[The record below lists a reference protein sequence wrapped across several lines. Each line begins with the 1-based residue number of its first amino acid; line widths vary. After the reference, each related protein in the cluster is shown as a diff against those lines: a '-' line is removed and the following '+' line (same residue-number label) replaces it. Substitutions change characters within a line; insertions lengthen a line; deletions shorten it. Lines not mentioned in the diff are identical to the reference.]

1 MSPVSKYTS
10 GKLSNPLSNL
20 EERYILQILS
30 LSCASNDLTSNHEAI
45 SKFPLDESVYF
56 FYNSIS
62 IVREVA
68 KLVVAISKSD
78 LSLYFSK
85 QTELCFNNLR
95 ESLVPFEEGSLLKS
109 ILIPIRNANFHYSFP
124 NGASNSK
131 IMELLTELK
140 SLEKLNVGVMRDE
153 NHLMSTRYE
162 FANWFRNEYINSHL
176 NNEVV
181 ETISTVSVEI
191 IGFVDSLLADL
202 MERKN
207 G

>member
-1 MSPVSKYTS
+1 
-10 GKLSNPLSNL
+10 
-20 EERYILQILS
+20 
-30 LSCASNDLTSNHEAI
+30 
-45 SKFPLDESVYF
+45 
-56 FYNSIS
+56 
-62 IVREVA
+62 
-68 KLVVAISKSD
+68 
-78 LSLYFSK
+78 
-85 QTELCFNNLR
+85 
-95 ESLVPFEEGSLLKS
+95 
-109 ILIPIRNANFHYSFP
+109 
-124 NGASNSK
+124 
-131 IMELLTELK
+131 MELLTELK